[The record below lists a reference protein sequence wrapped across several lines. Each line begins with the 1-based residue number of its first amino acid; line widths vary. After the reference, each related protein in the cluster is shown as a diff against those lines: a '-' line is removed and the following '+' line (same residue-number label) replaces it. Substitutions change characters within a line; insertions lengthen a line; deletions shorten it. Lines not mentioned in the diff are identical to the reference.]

1 MAEEFTIRQG
11 AVEDAEIVVSHR
23 CGMFRDMGFRDDDA
37 MKQMADR
44 FRPWLV
50 HKMQASE
57 YLTWFAVN
65 ADGEVVAGLGM
76 WLMDWPPHLIG
87 TGPPR
92 ANILN
97 VYTRPECRRKGL
109 AKKLLDRAI
118 EWCRA
123 NGVGT
128 LSLHASPAGRPIYEA
143 AGFKPTTE
151 MRLVL

>member
-1 MAEEFTIRQG
+1 MGFP
-11 AVEDAEIVVSHR
+11 EDAK
-23 CGMFRDMGFRDDDA
+23 

-50 HKMQASE
+50 QKMQAGE
-57 YLTWFAVN
+57 YLTWFAL
-65 ADGEVVAGLGM
+65 DDQGEVAAGLGM

-97 VYTRPECRRKGL
+97 VYTRPESRRHGL
-109 AKKLLDRAI
+109 AKLLLDRAI

-128 LSLHASPAGRPIYEA
+128 LSLHASAAGRRVYES